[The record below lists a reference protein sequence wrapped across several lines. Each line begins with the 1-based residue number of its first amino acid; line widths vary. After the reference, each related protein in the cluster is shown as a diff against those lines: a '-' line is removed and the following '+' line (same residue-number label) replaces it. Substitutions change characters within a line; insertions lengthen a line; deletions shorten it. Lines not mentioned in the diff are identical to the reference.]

1 MIWYLED
8 KGGLKLWRFRE
19 LPLFAVQKE
28 LSFRWKDPRYVFV
41 IFLLLNVVFLFTRIT
56 NCLNIKRILSYFGS
70 LFCTYLST
78 FLFISK

>member
-8 KGGLKLWRFRE
+8 KGDLKLWRFPE
-19 LPLFAVQKE
+19 LLHSAVQRV
-28 LSFRWKDPRYVFV
+28 LSLRWKDLRYVFV

-56 NCLNIKRILSYFGS
+56 NCLNIKESLVYFGS